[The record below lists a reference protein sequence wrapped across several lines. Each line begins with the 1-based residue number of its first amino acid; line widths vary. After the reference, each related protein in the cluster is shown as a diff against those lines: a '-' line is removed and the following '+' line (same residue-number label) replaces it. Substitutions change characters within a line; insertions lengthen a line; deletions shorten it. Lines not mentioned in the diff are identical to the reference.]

1 MRPAS
6 GHRHRIGRHAGRF
19 ERPEGNADMKD
30 LRNSWMEYVT
40 IAMAVFLAVFIVIL
54 LALIVTKP
62 TPEALIASLLSSEI
76 HFAITLSLVTSLVS
90 TFLCIIIGVPAAYA
104 LARYSFRGKNMV
116 NALLDMP
123 LALPPLVAGLGLL
136 LFFGTT
142 SIGKGLADIGL
153 AFVFTPLGIIA
164 AQFFVNIPFMI
175 RIMRS
180 TFESINPRYEYVAKT
195 LGCTDLQALWRVTL
209 PMSATGF
216 FAGSVITWAKGIGEF
231 GAALLVAGAIMWK
244 TETLPIALFLN
255 MSCGK
260 LNMAISAATILI
272 IISLAALYIF
282 ERYGGASRF

>member
-1 MRPAS
+1 
-6 GHRHRIGRHAGRF
+6 
-19 ERPEGNADMKD
+19 MKD
-30 LRNSWMEYVT
+30 FRNSWLKYAT
-40 IAMAVFLAVFIVIL
+40 IGIGVLLAAFIVIL
-54 LALIVTKP
+54 LTLIVTRP
-62 TPEALIASLLSSEI
+62 TLEALITSITSNEI
-76 HFAITLSLVTSLVS
+76 QFAITLSLLTSLTS
-90 TFLCIIIGVPAAYA
+90 TFFCIIIGVPAAYA
-104 LARYSFRGKNMV
+104 LARYSFRGKNVV

-142 SIGKGLADIGL
+142 SFGRGLADIGL
-153 AFVFTPLGIIA
+153 VFVFTPLGIIA

-180 TFESINPRYEYVAKT
+180 TFESISPRYEYVAKT
-195 LGCTDLQALWRVTL
+195 LGCTDAQALWRVTL

-231 GAALLVAGAIMWK
+231 GAALLLAGAIKWK

-255 MSCGK
+255 MSCGN

>member
-1 MRPAS
+1 MEQHSKRVAK
-6 GHRHRIGRHAGRF
+6 
-19 ERPEGNADMKD
+19 PEQNTKMKD
-30 LRNSWMEYVT
+30 LRNSWLKYAT
-40 IAMAVFLAVFIVIL
+40 IAVGILLALFIVVL

-62 TPEALIASLLSSEI
+62 TPEGLITSITSKEI
-76 HFAITLSLVTSLVS
+76 HFAIILSLLTSFIS
-90 TFLCIIIGVPAAYA
+90 TVLCIIIGVPAAYA
-104 LARYSFRGKNMV
+104 LARYNFKGKNVV

-142 SIGKGLADIGL
+142 SFGKGLAEIGL
-153 AFVFTPLGIIA
+153 TFVFTPLGIIA
-164 AQFFVNIPFMI
+164 AQFFVNIPFML

-195 LGCTDLQALWRVTL
+195 LGCSDAQALWRVTL
-209 PMSATGF
+209 PMAATGF

-231 GAALLVAGAIMWK
+231 GAALLLAGAIKWK

-255 MSCGK
+255 MSCGN

-272 IISLAALYIF
+272 IISVVALYIF

>member
-1 MRPAS
+1 MEQ
-6 GHRHRIGRHAGRF
+6 HAKKVAKSHK
-19 ERPEGNADMKD
+19 NADMKD
-30 LRNSWMEYVT
+30 LRNSWLKYAT
-40 IAMAVFLAVFIVIL
+40 IAVGILLALFIVIL

-62 TPEALIASLLSSEI
+62 TPEGLFASIMSEEI
-76 HFAITLSLVTSLVS
+76 HFAIILSLLTSLVS
-90 TFLCIIIGVPAAYA
+90 TFLCILIGVPAAYA
-104 LARYSFRGKNMV
+104 LARYLFKGKNVV

-142 SIGKGLADIGL
+142 NIGRGLAEIGL
-153 AFVFTPLGIIA
+153 TFVFTPLGIIA
-164 AQFFVNIPFMI
+164 AQFFVNIPFML

-195 LGCTDLQALWRVTL
+195 LGCSDAQALWRVTL
-209 PMSATGF
+209 PMSAPGF

-231 GAALLVAGAIMWK
+231 GAALLLAGAIKWK

-255 MSCGK
+255 MSCGN

-272 IISLAALYIF
+272 IISVVALYIF